1 VTFWK
6 SVPALENQFQYRSVR
21 TGLILYALLD
31 IDLSLRLC
39 RLSDTKSERKK
50 QIDKELTIYIHII
63 FQEEKAKVSSPEFVV
78 VDSF

>member
-1 VTFWK
+1 
-6 SVPALENQFQYRSVR
+6 
-21 TGLILYALLD
+21 LILYALLD